1 MLSRELCENTLHD
14 NQPTLTDCKGLVSS
28 LVNAIILAVG
38 TYYDVNETAFASI
51 SNGYVM
57 IGLLSNRLFRTTL
70 VKRTNGDNTTTYKYD
85 SEVVCEKAPCAMNV
99 IEL

>member
-1 MLSRELCENTLHD
+1 MHD

-70 VKRTNGDNTTTYKYD
+70 VKRKMAITTTNKYD
-85 SEVVCEKAPCAMNV
+85 SDVVCEKAPCAMNV